1 MVRKRGKPP
10 GYGKTVRPVV
20 FSGKLVIF
28 YQTRKPPVT
37 PRELAMHEISE
48 GINAGSMTRVKS

>member
-37 PRELAMHEISE
+37 PRELAMHEIS
-48 GINAGSMTRVKS
+48 